1 MTALKV
7 TKYNL
12 NTFKNSAVIF
22 YSIFIAFSVLL
33 GALSIRSGG
42 NVSSS
47 GTEFSTIIYIFIF
60 GLNIFKESFY
70 FLKGSNV
77 SRKNYLVG
85 TALSMLIFSGVL
97 SLIDLIINRLY
108 NIFVESPMLYDM
120 TFGNFNSYYQNY
132 WIQNNWIQNNDI
144 ITLVGSFLLQWGLC
158 LFAISLGFLINLMY
172 YRANKLVKTLISISP
187 AILIILI
194 NFLNS
199 NFRSIIIK
207 INNIISEIYLIQTKN
222 IYSLFTS
229 LLIVFLIGMGTSYLL
244 VRRATIKE

>member
-12 NTFKNSAVIF
+12 NTFKNSAAIF
-22 YSIFIAFSVLL
+22 YSIFIAISVFLIV
-33 GALSIRSGG
+33 LSIRSGG

-47 GTEFSTIIYIFIF
+47 GTEFSTIIYIFVF

-77 SRKNYLVG
+77 SRKDYLVG

-108 NIFVESPMLYDM
+108 NIFVKSPMLYDM
-120 TFGNFNSYYQNY
+120 TFGNFYSYY
-132 WIQNNWIQNNDI
+132 QNNWIQNNDI
-144 ITLVGSFLLQWGLC
+144 ITFVGSFLLQWGLC

-207 INNIISEIYLIQTKN
+207 INNIISEIYLIQTKD

-244 VRRATIKE
+244 VRRATINE

>member
-22 YSIFIAFSVLL
+22 YSIFIAISVFLIV
-33 GALSIRSGG
+33 LSIRSGG

-77 SRKNYLVG
+77 SRKDYLVG

-97 SLIDLIINRLY
+97 ALIDLIINRFY
-108 NIFVESPMLYDM
+108 NIFVKSPMLYDM

-132 WIQNNWIQNNDI
+132 WIQNNDI

-187 AILIILI
+187 AILIILV

-229 LLIVFLIGMGTSYLL
+229 LLIIFLIGIGTSYLL
-244 VRRATIKE
+244 VRRAIIKE